1 MTQTLRI
8 MPREMR
14 LMSERILSLTALP
27 KGFALMVQ
35 DVVMYSEKM
44 GFGGFAHLEK
54 RLPELLEADP
64 AKIRITREG
73 EGEIALDAGG
83 QHAWFVVPSL
93 IDLLVEGV
101 VADGTARVE
110 ISNIADPAELGIASG
125 LAARAGLSVECRI
138 GKISMVTA
146 SKASTVSD
154 PVLQAAL
161 EDGCMIEADQWWR
174 IYHLAQT
181 ALTPDSVVSRRHAG
195 PLIVTEDGKVIGRT
209 DNDDDTDISFLS
221 NVAKSET
228 SEAAR

>member
-1 MTQTLRI
+1 MTKILRI

-27 KGFALMVQ
+27 KGFALMAQ

-44 GFGGFAHLEK
+44 GLGGFALLEK
-54 RLPELLEADP
+54 RLPDLLDADP
-64 AKIRITREG
+64 SKIRIAREG
-73 EGEIALDAGG
+73 EGEIVLDAGG

-101 VADGTARVE
+101 AAGRTARVE
-110 ISNIADPAELGIASG
+110 ISNVADPAELGIASG
-125 LAARAGLSVECRI
+125 LAGRVGLVVECRT
-138 GKISMVTA
+138 GGISAVTA
-146 SKASTVSD
+146 IRAAEVSD

-161 EDGCMIEADQWWR
+161 EDGCAVEAEQWWR
-174 IYHLAQT
+174 IYRLAQT
-181 ALTPDSVVSRRHAG
+181 ALAPDSVVSRRHAG

-221 NVAKSET
+221 NVAPSET
-228 SEAAR
+228 GEAAR